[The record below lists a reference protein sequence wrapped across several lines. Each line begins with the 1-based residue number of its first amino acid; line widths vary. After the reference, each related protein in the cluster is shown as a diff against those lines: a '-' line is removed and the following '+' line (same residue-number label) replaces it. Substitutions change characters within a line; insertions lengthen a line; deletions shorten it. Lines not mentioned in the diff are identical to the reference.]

1 MLKAILRIFRFARRR
16 IIALSIEN
24 ARLRARVEL
33 YQAIA
38 VSLMFGVTVTVL
50 IGLVAQEI
58 TEARLENE
66 NRKLFEDEYG
76 IPNFVR
82 ATDEQI
88 GIHNQ

>member
-1 MLKAILRIFRFARRR
+1 MTNLQNWFYSL
-16 IIALSIEN
+16 
-24 ARLRARVEL
+24 EL

-38 VSLMFGVTVTVL
+38 VSLMFGVTVTVW

-66 NRKLFEDEYG
+66 NRKLFEDDDG
-76 IPNFVR
+76 IPKFVR

>member
-1 MLKAILRIFRFARRR
+1 MTNLLNWFYS
-16 IIALSIEN
+16 L
-24 ARLRARVEL
+24 EL

-38 VSLMFGVTVTVL
+38 VSLLFGITVTLMFG
-50 IGLVAQEI
+50 IVAQEI
-58 TEARLENE
+58 SEARLAKE
-66 NRKLFEDEYG
+66 NRKLFEDDDG

>member
-1 MLKAILRIFRFARRR
+1 MTNLLNWFYS
-16 IIALSIEN
+16 L
-24 ARLRARVEL
+24 EL

-66 NRKLFEDEYG
+66 NRKLFQDEDG

-82 ATDEQI
+82 ATDKQI
-88 GIHNQ
+88 GLHNQ

>member
-1 MLKAILRIFRFARRR
+1 MTNLQNWFYSL
-16 IIALSIEN
+16 
-24 ARLRARVEL
+24 EL

>member
-1 MLKAILRIFRFARRR
+1 MTNLQNWFYSL
-16 IIALSIEN
+16 
-24 ARLRARVEL
+24 EL

-76 IPNFVR
+76 IPKFVR